1 MSVEKFEFQVYFLT
15 DLNFVITF
23 TSMRRYKKIIGSKK
37 KRYGDFLND
46 SLNNA
51 VEAVKQ
57 GMTIRAAA
65 NQYNIP
71 KSTLHRK
78 CRKMQM
84 KTPGG
89 QLCLTTEEEN
99 VIVKHLNV
107 VGDWGFPFSR
117 LDLRLLVKSYLDR
130 SNRTVKRFKEN
141 LPGDEWA
148 KSFIKR
154 HAKDIRPR
162 LCQNIKTTRA
172 EISREEFVKYFDNL
186 KDVLDDVPC
195 ENILNYD
202 ETNLSDNPGQEKLI
216 FKRGKKYPERIM
228 NYTKGSTSI
237 MFSGTASGE
246 LLPVYVVYKAKNM
259 WNTWTVGGPKGAR
272 YNRSKSGW
280 FDIESFTD
288 WFKTIILPWARKKAG
303 KKVIIGDNLSSHFS
317 PEVVRLCEEH
327 SISFVCLVPNSTH
340 LSQPLD
346 VAYYGPLKRKW

>member
-1 MSVEKFEFQVYFLT
+1 MS
-15 DLNFVITF
+15 
-23 TSMRRYKKIIGSKK
+23 RYKKIIGSKK

-51 VEAVKQ
+51 VESVKQ

-78 CRKMQM
+78 CRKKQM

-89 QLCLTTEEEN
+89 QLCLTIEEEN
-99 VIVKHLNV
+99 VIVKHLIV

-154 HAKDIRPR
+154 HAKDIQPQ

-172 EISREEFVKYFDNL
+172 EMSREELIKYFDNL

-195 ENILNYD
+195 ENILSYD

-237 MFSGTASGE
+237 MFS
-246 LLPVYVVYKAKNM
+246 
-259 WNTWTVGGPKGAR
+259 
-272 YNRSKSGW
+272 
-280 FDIESFTD
+280 
-288 WFKTIILPWARKKAG
+288 
-303 KKVIIGDNLSSHFS
+303 
-317 PEVVRLCEEH
+317 
-327 SISFVCLVPNSTH
+327 
-340 LSQPLD
+340 
-346 VAYYGPLKRKW
+346 